1 MTQTVNR
8 GTRVADLA
16 AAADRIRHHI
26 LDMGEVQ
33 GQGYVGQGLGFA
45 DVRNHLTSP
54 RLRATMGTDI
64 FAFHGYTD
72 VRLVFAP
79 AAGKPGKQLVT
90 ALGLHRVWERAPQI
104 MASAAPAA

>member
-1 MTQTVNR
+1 MTQTVDR

-45 DVRNHLTSP
+45 DEYGVLPNTPPPCCADTDDMFNTRPYPPSIISGRN
-54 RLRATMGTDI
+54 
-64 FAFHGYTD
+64 AF
-72 VRLVFAP
+72 
-79 AAGKPGKQLVT
+79 VT
-90 ALGLHRVWERAPQI
+90 R
-104 MASAAPAA
+104 

>member
-1 MTQTVNR
+1 MTQTVDP

-45 DVRNHLTSP
+45 DASPSWSSPATAQPSRANRWAVARPMPRSAPTPVMTTVRCVL
-54 RLRATMGTDI
+54 LMG
-64 FAFHGYTD
+64 F
-72 VRLVFAP
+72 L
-79 AAGKPGKQLVT
+79 L
-90 ALGLHRVWERAPQI
+90 
-104 MASAAPAA
+104 